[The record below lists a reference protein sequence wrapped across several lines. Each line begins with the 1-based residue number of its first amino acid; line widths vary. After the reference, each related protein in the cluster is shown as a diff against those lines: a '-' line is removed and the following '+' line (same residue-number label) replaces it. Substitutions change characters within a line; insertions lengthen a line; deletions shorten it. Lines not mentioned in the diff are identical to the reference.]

1 MHTVQILARSDNI
14 SGFYG
19 EKTMETI
26 ENDVEQQITVLIVL
40 DKEHQNTYTNQISA
54 KSKNNFGNYR
64 HEQ

>member
-26 ENDVEQQITVLIVL
+26 ENDVEQ
-40 DKEHQNTYTNQISA
+40 
-54 KSKNNFGNYR
+54 
-64 HEQ
+64 